1 MSPRS
6 TPPPTTATA
15 KPTRARPRRSRS
27 VMLNLPSIEAGERPD
42 RRLEQLLDL
51 LIANFAPVLVPL
63 AASDPPAP
71 TSGQGE
77 PIRIA
82 SGGARLLSGLAARR
96 RLAAWSQTPGASWA
110 TSGAERGP
118 NAPRRRRR
126 RRISRPVRHSVAAH
140 QPKREAGAQF
150 LQHWSCAALDGSSDR
165 VWITCFCGAC
175 WCASWRSAT
184 WSLSARVSSPRR
196 SPRAAT
202 DRQGSRADRS
212 PRARYP
218 YAAESSPP
226 GLRRVSAGTARS
238 GLLRARLPS
247 CGPPRVHRLSDYR
260 ARADLTRSAQRG

>member
-1 MSPRS
+1 MTAPYVQVQTRSLFDATLQSAAGPMRQRRIHAPMSPRS

-27 VMLNLPSIEAGERPD
+27 VMLNLPLIEAGERPD

-110 TSGAERGP
+110 MSGAERGP
-118 NAPRRRRR
+118 NARRRRRR
-126 RRISRPVRHSVAAH
+126 RRISRPVRHCLAAH

-150 LQHWSCAALDGSSDR
+150 LQHWSCA
-165 VWITCFCGAC
+165 CG
-175 WCASWRSAT
+175 
-184 WSLSARVSSPRR
+184 
-196 SPRAAT
+196 
-202 DRQGSRADRS
+202 
-212 PRARYP
+212 
-218 YAAESSPP
+218 
-226 GLRRVSAGTARS
+226 
-238 GLLRARLPS
+238 
-247 CGPPRVHRLSDYR
+247 
-260 ARADLTRSAQRG
+260 